1 MIDIN
6 KAAIVT
12 KRADISYLEMMQRT
26 NMFEAALTEGVG
38 AKTIIYSQNREGWLY
53 AFFSVWQ
60 KGGIAIPVDAGMDA
74 AGLAYII
81 KDSEPHAVWSSR
93 ENLETVRM
101 AMAEAG
107 ISLDV
112 HIIDDLEYA
121 PITDEARQKAD
132 MQVRE
137 HTGICSVEENGHD
150 ILPLNHSLS
159 DNDVSVLI
167 YTSGT
172 TGAPKGVMLSY
183 RNMMA
188 NMYGVSREVP
198 IYNSERRALILLPL
212 HHVLPLMGCMVMP
225 IMIGAGVAIAASMTG
240 PDIMGIL
247 QKSHA
252 SIFIGVPRLWQTL
265 YGGIKKKIDEKWITR
280 ELFNLCFMVNNRA
293 FSHLVFSKIH
303 KMMGGNM
310 DFVISGGA
318 ALEPEIGRGL
328 MALGFDLLEGYGMSE
343 TAPIITFTRPGKYM
357 PGSAGQPLP
366 SVECKLL
373 ARDGSGRTDVE
384 EGELL
389 AKGPNVMLG
398 YYNKPKE
405 TAETVDKDGWI
416 HTGDLARID
425 SEQHVF
431 ITGRCK
437 EIIVLSNGKNVE
449 PSEIEYKLEKF
460 ATQVKEAAIAQDGDR
475 LRAIIV
481 PDELWAADR
490 SDRELEQALKR
501 EVLEPYNRDAPN
513 YKKVMTVLVYHGA
526 LPRTRLD
533 KLQRFKLKD
542 IIANAKTEHL
552 AVAEKIIEPKGEVY
566 QLLKKYIQEEK
577 HVAVHPTDHIE
588 TDLAM
593 DSLDKVSLEGYIQQT
608 FGIGINADSMA
619 VFPNIEAMARHIE
632 EHKTRIEETNV
643 DWHEILNASNGS
655 NELNDSNGS
664 EPIRTTQDS
673 ISKTSPLM
681 PLWTK
686 LMKGMLCSYNHLTVK
701 GRENL
706 PKTGAYILAPNH
718 QSYMDAPIALAG
730 LSWREVEQIYFY
742 ATEQHV
748 NGSLRRWLAGRNNI
762 IIMEQRNLMNSILK
776 MAAVL
781 RSGKRICIFPEGT
794 RTHTGELGDFKKTY
808 AILAQELQVPIIPVR
823 ISGAFEAMPRTQSYP
838 LPKKITVEYLPAV
851 KPTSDTTAEDLNQK
865 VKDAIEK
872 N

>member
-1 MIDIN
+1 MIDI
-6 KAAIVT
+6 KKIAIYA

-26 NMFEAALTEGVG
+26 NMFEAVTGHGLG
-38 AKTIIYSQNREGWLY
+38 AKVIVFSPNREGWLY
-53 AFFSVWQ
+53 AFFGIWQ
-60 KGGIAIPVDAGMDA
+60 MGGIAIPVDAGMDA

-81 KDSEPHAVWSSR
+81 KDCEPNAVWTSK
-93 ENLETVRM
+93 ENEETVHK

-107 ISLDV
+107 ISLDI

-121 PITDEARQKAD
+121 PITDEAKAKAEE
-132 MQVRE
+132 QVKN
-137 HTGICSVEENGHD
+137 HTGICNLAENGHD
-150 ILPLNHSLS
+150 ILPLNHQLTAE
-159 DNDVSVLI
+159 DVSVLI

-183 RNMMA
+183 KNMMA

-225 IMIGAGVAIAASMTG
+225 IMIGAGVAIAPSMTG

-265 YGGIKKKIDEKWITR
+265 YGGIKKKIDEKLITR
-280 ELFNLCFMVNNRA
+280 MLFDLCAKLNCRP
-293 FSHLVFSKIH
+293 FSHMIFGKIH
-303 KMMGGNM
+303 RMMGGNM

-328 MALGFDLLEGYGMSE
+328 MVLGFDFLEGYGMSE
-343 TAPIITFTRPGKYM
+343 TAPIITFTRPGKYL

-405 TAETVDKDGWI
+405 TAATVDKDGWI
-416 HTGDLARID
+416 HTGDLARMD

-460 ATQVKEAAIAQDGDR
+460 TTQVKEAAIAQDGDR

-481 PDELWAADR
+481 PQELWAGER
-490 SDRELEQALKR
+490 NNHELEQALKR
-501 EVLEPYNRDAPN
+501 EVLEPYNREVPG
-513 YKKVMTVLVYHGA
+513 YKKVMTVLVYHGT

-533 KLQRFKLKD
+533 KLQRFKLKE
-542 IIANAKTEHL
+542 IIEKAREEHQE
-552 AVAEKIIEPKGEVY
+552 VAEKVIEPKTQEY

-577 HVAVHPTDHIE
+577 QVAVHPTDHIE

-593 DSLDKVSLEGYIQQT
+593 DSLDKVSLQGYIQQT
-608 FGIGINADSMA
+608 FGITINADAMA
-619 VFPNIEAMARHIE
+619 SFANIEAMARHIE
-632 EHKTRIEETNV
+632 ENKTRIEEATV
-643 DWHEILNASNGS
+643 DWHKILSNLKGNAPTS
-655 NELNDSNGS
+655 
-664 EPIRTTQDS
+664 TS
-673 ISKTSPLM
+673 ILM
-681 PLWTK
+681 PLWAK
-686 LMKGMLCSYNHLTVK
+686 CMKGILVGYNRLSVK

-706 PKTGAYILAPNH
+706 PKSGSYILAPNH
-718 QSYMDAPIALAG
+718 QSYMDAPIAFAG
-730 LSWREVEQIYFY
+730 LGWKDITKCYFY

-748 NGSLRRWLAGRNNI
+748 RGGFRRWLAGRNNI
-762 IIMEQRNLMNSILK
+762 IIMEQKNLLNSILK
-776 MAAVL
+776 MAEVL
-781 RSGKRICIFPEGT
+781 KSGQRLCIFPEGS

-808 AILAQELQVPIIPVR
+808 AILAQELHVPIIPVR
-823 ISGAFEAMPRTQSYP
+823 ISGAFEAMPRTRKYP
-838 LPKKITVEYLPAV
+838 LPHHISVEYLPAV
-851 KPTSDTTAEDLNQK
+851 VPTDNTTAEELNLK
-865 VKDAIEK
+865 VKESIEA
-872 N
+872 